1 MSVRQRVSACQHDR
15 DCDPVGDDCHPVRLS
30 FLHTVLQV
38 HSSCSRSDATAEDAS
53 SICQGGHRTYHSLSP
68 CNMLKRLFKSRFRTS
83 TVNNERSFQHALLCR
98 GPGDFLGKKQSGRD
112 GLSCL
117 KAARLPEDRQLLE
130 QARAAAAELL
140 QEYGLEPSGWP
151 QDLLAALKDKNLP
164 DLDLSEVSQLTW
176 GGDKGI
182 EAAMAAGK

>member
-1 MSVRQRVSACQHDR
+1 M
-15 DCDPVGDDCHPVRLS
+15 P
-30 FLHTVLQV
+30 
-38 HSSCSRSDATAEDAS
+38 
-53 SICQGGHRTYHSLSP
+53 
-68 CNMLKRLFKSRFRTS
+68 KRLCKSRFRTS
-83 TVNNERSFQHALLCR
+83 TVNNIRSFLHALLCR
-98 GPGDFLGKKQSGRD
+98 GPGDFLGRKQSGRD

-182 EAAMAAGK
+182 EPAMAAGK